1 MQVLKKDIQ
10 DNIITIAKRL
20 FYNQGFGD
28 TSMRQIADEVD
39 MSVSNLYKYFKN
51 KEDLFSE
58 IVKGY
63 YTQYL
68 ANFKKFVS
76 HEEKDNFGS
85 DSNHLLAQT
94 IFHSIKTDHV
104 TFVLLMDKSKGTK
117 YAKFKD
123 EVASLLGEHILQGI
137 SATNK
142 QEYMVRFL
150 VRNFFNG
157 IVEIAKDYK
166 NDKWA
171 FQNLTILVKYHM
183 SGMQSL
189 YE

>member
-10 DNIITIAKRL
+10 DNIINTATRL

-28 TSMRQIADEVD
+28 TSMRQIADELD

-76 HEEKDNFGS
+76 HEEKDSFDS
-85 DSNHLLAQT
+85 DSNLLLAQT
-94 IFHSIKTDHV
+94 IF
-104 TFVLLMDKSKGTK
+104 
-117 YAKFKD
+117 
-123 EVASLLGEHILQGI
+123 
-137 SATNK
+137 
-142 QEYMVRFL
+142 
-150 VRNFFNG
+150 
-157 IVEIAKDYK
+157 
-166 NDKWA
+166 
-171 FQNLTILVKYHM
+171 
-183 SGMQSL
+183 
-189 YE
+189 